1 MKFLELLNQ
10 TNLIAAHRGARS
22 IAPENT
28 LIALK
33 KSLGRCDFIEIDV
46 QLSRDS
52 AVIVMHD
59 DTLERTTNVAEIERF
74 KSLKPYRVCDFKLS
88 ELSELDYGSWFYGD
102 EKHQEPLLTLS
113 GAIEFVKK
121 NGMLLNVE
129 IKDMSAAFSDEEAVE
144 AVVKEIK
151 ESSAQE
157 LVLISSF
164 RHEYLKIIKEKLPDM
179 PTAALVE
186 GKHPQRVLEYLK
198 ELRVDA
204 YNLNDELVDKQTIKM
219 LREAGF
225 FVGVY
230 TVNDLERAKELFG
243 MGVNCIFSDSLEKE
257 EAGAL

>member
-33 KSLGRCDFIEIDV
+33 KSLGKCDFIEIDV
-46 QLSRDS
+46 QLSHDG

-59 DTLERTTNVAEIERF
+59 DTLERTTNVAEIDAFTFR
-74 KSLKPYRVCDFKLS
+74 KPYRVYDFTLD
-88 ELSELDYGSWFYGD
+88 ELRTLDYGSWFYKD
-102 EKHQEPLLTLS
+102 KKHKEPLLTLRDTL
-113 GAIEFVKK
+113 EFIKE
-121 NGMLLNVE
+121 NNIFLNIE
-129 IKDMSAAFSDEEAVE
+129 IKDMYGIVSDDAPVE

-151 ESSAQE
+151 ESGTNE

-164 RHEYLKIIKEKLPDM
+164 RHEYLKIIKDKLPNV

-186 GKHPQRVLEYLK
+186 GKHPPKLLEYLR
-198 ELRVDA
+198 EFGVNG
-204 YNLNDELVDKQTIKM
+204 YNLNSELVDKQTAMM

-225 FVGVY
+225 FVCVY
-230 TVNDLERAKELFG
+230 TVNDVKHAKELFD
-243 MGVNCIFSDSLEKE
+243 MGVNCIFSDSLEKKE
-257 EAGAL
+257 VGAL